1 MLTNAERERLARR
14 FLGAVAQ
21 IIQPPPDKMEQL
33 TFAVAKILNVEVQD
47 VEDGAKLNFLMQQTS
62 NTAQAALNVQ
72 CMVAVLLGLARGQ
85 ELEVPDELLNAVGL
99 KRKSASGLLLPG

>member
-1 MLTNAERERLARR
+1 MTTQERERIARR
-14 FLGAVAQ
+14 LLGAVAQ
-21 IIQPPPDKMEQL
+21 IVQPPPDKMEQL

-62 NTAQAALNVQ
+62 STAQAALNVQ

-85 ELEVPDELLNAVGL
+85 ELEIPDELLNAVGL
-99 KRKSASGLLLPG
+99 KRKSTSDLYLPG